1 MKSNRFGAE
10 IFSEGDSDGLLEGVA
25 NLADVMLVLAC
36 GLMLA
41 LVINWNVD
49 ITPGRPEEPQMA
61 NEIQAELEFSGSEG
75 ENLDADAD
83 YEELGRVYRDPATGK
98 LYLIT
103 DGG

>member
-1 MKSNRFGAE
+1 MRGNRFGAD
-10 IFSEGDSDGLLEGVA
+10 IFTEDGGGGLLDGVA

-49 ITPGRPEEPQMA
+49 ISPGKAEDTPKA
-61 NEIQAELEFSGSEG
+61 NEIQTELEFSGNEG

-83 YEELGRVYRDPATGK
+83 YEELGRVYRDHATGK

>member
-1 MKSNRFGAE
+1 MKRNRFGPG
-10 IFSEGDSDGLLEGVA
+10 IFSHEEGGGLLDGMA

-49 ITPGRPEEPQMA
+49 ISPGRPEEPPRA
-61 NEIQAELEFSGSEG
+61 DEIRTELEFSGNEG
-75 ENLDADAD
+75 EDLDAEAD

-98 LYLIT
+98 LYLVT
-103 DGG
+103 D